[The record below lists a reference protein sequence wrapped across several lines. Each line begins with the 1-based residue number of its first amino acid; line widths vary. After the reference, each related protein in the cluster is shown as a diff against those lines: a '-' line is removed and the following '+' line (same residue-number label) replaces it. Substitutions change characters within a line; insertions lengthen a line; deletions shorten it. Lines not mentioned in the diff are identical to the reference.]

1 MRILR
6 YLTGDILLHTLAVS
20 VVLFLVVFAG
30 RFIRYLAEAAVGSL
44 TGDVLLPIMLFKLPG
59 FFEMILPLG
68 LFIGTL
74 LSLGRL
80 YAESEM
86 VVLRACG
93 VGPGKLA
100 IYIMVPA
107 LAVMSCVG
115 VLSLCGDKPKNLLNP
130 CITVCQPN

>member
-1 MRILR
+1 
-6 YLTGDILLHTLAVS
+6 
-20 VVLFLVVFAG
+20 
-30 RFIRYLAEAAVGSL
+30 
-44 TGDVLLPIMLFKLPG
+44 
-59 FFEMILPLG
+59 MILPLG

-107 LAVMSCVG
+107 LAICPVWVAVFVG
-115 VLSLCGDKPKNLLNP
+115 GA
-130 CITVCQPN
+130 